1 MIKWH
6 GKDYRRWE
14 DALQEQA
21 DEIERRTEA
30 AKNYAAAAMA
40 KQQENERLR
49 AALERIEAMSERPKC
64 VCGRP
69 TGTAAIKA
77 CAREALQENDDV

>member
-1 MIKWH
+1 MTDLIERLREYA
-6 GKDYRRWE
+6 KDGE
-14 DALQEQA
+14 SDAADLNEAADALEA
-21 DEIERRTEA
+21 KDKEI
-30 AKNYAAAAMA
+30 
-40 KQQENERLR
+40 ERLR

-77 CAREALQENDDV
+77 CALEALQDKDPTGEK